1 MACLATIVVAEFFLP
16 VEMFH
21 YINITDNTYIT
32 YIVLALFLATTAS
45 LGYQLHFS
53 KTPIDFNRYWF
64 IEQELLALGFL
75 GTIIGLMETFA
86 VFYFGASTSDLN
98 NHIAQGMGAALTTT
112 AAGIICA
119 MHLRWQLWLVEDAQ
133 AEE

>member
-1 MACLATIVVAEFFLP
+1 MVCIAMIAVAELFLP

-21 YINITDNTYIT
+21 YIVMTDNTYLTFVI
-32 YIVLALFLATTAS
+32 LLLFAATTS
-45 LGYQLHFS
+45 VLGYQLHTGN
-53 KTPIDFNRYWF
+53 KIDFNRYWF

-86 VFYFGASTSDLN
+86 VFYFGGSTSDLN